1 LHLVLYSE
9 QRRFGFLD
17 FRTMGRYPG
26 PRSPARVMN
35 VLEALAEAGA
45 MSLTRLSEKVQ
56 MPKTSLL
63 SMLRALETAGY
74 VVHSDADYR
83 LGPLAFR
90 LGLIVADKLTMGG
103 VLRPLLEQLA
113 KQSKETVLL
122 AMLDR
127 DRGEAL
133 YIDVLRSESDVI
145 LFASPGT
152 RRPLYCTA
160 IGRAM
165 LAFQDEAFVQQHL
178 SGDLPPLTRK
188 TVTSPASLRRILN
201 KTRTSG
207 YAEVLGEFDPMSAG
221 TAAPIFNRAGK
232 VDHAISI
239 AAPLERLR
247 PKLPGF
253 SKMLLPAAEYA
264 SRIVGFSG
272 VYPAR
277 AE

>member
-1 LHLVLYSE
+1 
-9 QRRFGFLD
+9 
-17 FRTMGRYPG
+17 MGPYPG

-45 MSLTRLSEKVQ
+45 MSLTRLSEKVR

-74 VVHSDADYR
+74 VVHADSDYR

-90 LGLIVADKLTMGG
+90 LGLVIADKLTMGG
-103 VLRPLLEQLA
+103 ALRPLLEQLA

-133 YIDVLRSESDVI
+133 YIDVVRSESDVI

-165 LAFQDEAFVQQHL
+165 LAFQDDEFVQRHL
-178 SGDLPPLTRK
+178 SGDLPQLTRK
-188 TVTSPASLRRILN
+188 TVTSPASLLRLLN
-201 KTRTSG
+201 KTRTNG

-247 PKLPGF
+247 PKLAGF

-264 SRIVGFSG
+264 SRIMGFSG
-272 VYPAR
+272 VYPAKADVVTLGGQR
-277 AE
+277 